1 MTDFI
6 SLQGEV
12 IALIEDLD
20 LEFMG
25 ISESDLDIIPYFTM
39 GWCIFVSNKN
49 LLVYRLTI
57 SLWFSSK
64 YPEVAS

>member
-20 LEFMG
+20 LEFVG
-25 ISESDLDIIPYFTM
+25 ILEPEMEDTHYF
-39 GWCIFVSNKN
+39 
-49 LLVYRLTI
+49 
-57 SLWFSSK
+57 
-64 YPEVAS
+64 EVG

>member
-39 GWCIFVSNKN
+39 G
-49 LLVYRLTI
+49 
-57 SLWFSSK
+57 
-64 YPEVAS
+64 